1 MSALQIND
9 CCTTLGHAAHS
20 FFIVYRRSGDYYM
33 RGHFFKIEKS
43 DVRRK
48 WAQWAHTYTTDKK
61 KMVDLWF
68 GILGVMFCSVALQRI
83 GRQRQS
89 KGEKKHISILRC
101 SRIKITN
108 ERNKK
113 KKEQFYGR
121 IECNNGIRNI
131 GQLYESCRFVC
142 VRVFVPICVCACLP
156 LRINIF
162 RSRAILPNNI
172 LSLVSSRHHNYR
184 ELYCW

>member
-61 KMVDLWF
+61 KNGWF
-68 GILGVMFCSVALQRI
+68 MIRYIGCNVLLGRAPAHWTTTTIQR
-83 GRQRQS
+83 R
-89 KGEKKHISILRC
+89 KKKHISILRC

-113 KKEQFYGR
+113 KKRTILWSNWMQQWNTEHR
-121 IECNNGIRNI
+121 ATVWKLPLRLSPCICA
-131 GQLYESCRFVC
+131 C
-142 VRVFVPICVCACLP
+142 ICVCLFAA
-156 LRINIF
+156 
-162 RSRAILPNNI
+162 S
-172 LSLVSSRHHNYR
+172 Y
-184 ELYCW
+184 